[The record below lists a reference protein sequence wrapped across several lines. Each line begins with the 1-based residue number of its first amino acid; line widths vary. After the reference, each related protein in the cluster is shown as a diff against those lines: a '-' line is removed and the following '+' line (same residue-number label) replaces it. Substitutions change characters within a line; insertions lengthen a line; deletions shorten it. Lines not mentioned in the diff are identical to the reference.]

1 MLQIW
6 PYICRTWDKW
16 HSVERCSHTL
26 LFAQRLFSSLAWGTG
41 KRESPDVKSFLAF
54 LTLASKLLSVFS
66 PSYLFPWACEQYKP
80 QENVRYHEHSIYTT
94 RFTPTTKSFSSEQ
107 SLRVFFLSS

>member
-16 HSVERCSHTL
+16 HSVERCSRTL

-54 LTLASKLLSVFS
+54 LTLASKLLSVF
-66 PSYLFPWACEQYKP
+66 LQ
-80 QENVRYHEHSIYTT
+80 VIYFLGHANNRNRGRMCAVNIPFT
-94 RFTPTTKSFSSEQ
+94 RLVLLQQRNLS
-107 SLRVFFLSS
+107 RVNRV

>member
-16 HSVERCSHTL
+16 HSVEPCSHTL
-26 LFAQRLFSSLAWGTG
+26 LFAQRLFSSLTWGTG

-54 LTLASKLLSVFS
+54 LTLASKLLSVFLQVI
-66 PSYLFPWACEQYKP
+66 YFLGHANNRNHERMC
-80 QENVRYHEHSIYTT
+80 ENVRYHEHSIYMT
-94 RFTPTTKSFSSEQ
+94 RFPPTTKSS
-107 SLRVFFLSS
+107 RVNRV